1 MAVAII
7 LTTSVA
13 PAIHPT
19 MMVEPRVVQKADRN
33 KSAPSASAVG
43 KRSQVRAEPM
53 QLPHQQVTAN
63 KRPQSK
69 VLLLMLRSRSSVRS
83 NNSVMIVGAT
93 TRVVKRRNAHHVVL
107 CFNAVPLVAITTTH
121 QK

>member
-1 MAVAII
+1 M
-7 LTTSVA
+7 TTSVT
-13 PAIHPT
+13 PVIHPT
-19 MMVEPRVVQKADRN
+19 MMVEQRAVQKADRN

-63 KRPQSK
+63 KRPLSK
-69 VLLLMLRSRSSVRS
+69 VLLLMLKSRSSVHS

-93 TRVVKRRNAHHVVL
+93 TRVEKRKNAHHVVP
-107 CFNAVPLVAITTTH
+107 CFNAVQLVAITTTH